1 MPSAMT
7 VIGPSDTIGIA
18 STYDLPSS
26 GKFLSS
32 AVLAHLRVSSAET
45 LFDVIPWPPR
55 STHGVAP
62 RDGQLSSPRALL
74 TAIIDSVISFATAG
88 ASLPAPGAGLAAP
101 SAMNAAARNGKVAC
115 MVRSLLLRL
124 VAQPCVGFACDGP
137 PHESMAVLALMAA
150 GGGDL

>member
-45 LFDVIPWPPR
+45 LFAVIPWPPR

-62 RDGQLSSPRALL
+62 RDGQLSSPRTLL
-74 TAIIDSVISFATAG
+74 TATIDSVISFATAG
-88 ASLPAPGAGLAAP
+88 ASLPDPGAGLTAP
-101 SAMNAAARNGKVAC
+101 SAMNAAASNSKVAC
-115 MVRSLLLRL
+115 MARSLLRRL
-124 VAQPCVGFACDGP
+124 VAQHSVGFRCDAR
-137 PHESMAVLALMAA
+137 PHEFVTVLV
-150 GGGDL
+150 